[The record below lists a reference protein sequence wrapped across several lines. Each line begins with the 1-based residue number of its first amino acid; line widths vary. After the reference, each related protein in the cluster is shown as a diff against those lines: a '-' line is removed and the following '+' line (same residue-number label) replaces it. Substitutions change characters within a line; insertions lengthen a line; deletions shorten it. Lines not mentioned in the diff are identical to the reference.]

1 MYMSVYSLDFSADM
15 IERIDDMPDRL
26 DRADYES

>member
-1 MYMSVYSLDFSADM
+1 MYMSVYSLDFAADM